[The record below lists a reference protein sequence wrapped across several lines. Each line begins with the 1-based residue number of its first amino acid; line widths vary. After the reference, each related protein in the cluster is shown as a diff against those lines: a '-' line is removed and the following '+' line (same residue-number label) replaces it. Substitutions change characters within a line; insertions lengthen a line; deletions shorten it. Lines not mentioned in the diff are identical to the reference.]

1 MATPFSAWAF
11 HRAWWDAYGDN
22 AHEETLV
29 LTSADGPPDA
39 IVAIVPLMHR
49 HEVEASDAQTHT
61 TMRHGRD
68 LSLTPVPPSAKAIF
82 FGASYHADYA
92 TVLGDP
98 ADLPDVADAVAAYLD
113 SPASADWDVV
123 DLRRLRCGDPAG
135 DALAVRPRPGSRRR
149 AAGR

>member
-1 MATPFSAWAF
+1 MTAPTLDAEPACPGPVLGLPTIDDTMIPALRAERRSFDAIPRETWDRLAARNPWSTPFSAWAF

-29 LTSADGPPDA
+29 LTSADA

-98 ADLPDVADAVAAYLD
+98 ADL
-113 SPASADWDVV
+113 
-123 DLRRLRCGDPAG
+123 
-135 DALAVRPRPGSRRR
+135 
-149 AAGR
+149 